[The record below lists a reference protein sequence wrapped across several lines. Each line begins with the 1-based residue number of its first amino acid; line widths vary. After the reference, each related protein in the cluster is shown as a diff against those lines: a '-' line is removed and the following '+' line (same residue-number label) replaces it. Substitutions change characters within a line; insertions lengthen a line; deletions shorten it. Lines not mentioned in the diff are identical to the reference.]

1 MKQTHLNV
9 SHCFRFT
16 DTLSLACSS
25 SAGINVFFWRELW
38 CHLLA
43 QQWQKETRNRSHF
56 HSSVFSKL
64 VCICNTFRWK
74 LDDSQHY
81 EMSSVSELIE
91 EGRRFP
97 RLSSG
102 LWKLSIWR
110 HHCDMRLYIVFS
122 CCDVIFWPH
131 QTVLLYP
138 LSQYI
143 HIMLIFPPTPSMYSV
158 LFQEIENILT
168 RVLYHNIAW
177 SYHNIILS
185 SFLSR
190 HCLRGFDIKWSKVQ
204 EMTCSQK
211 YSTADAI
218 SDSYWWFSEIP
229 QWRIPFVLLFSYSF
243 QYSGRTPTPASSLTC
258 SATLPWNQFHVG
270 LQCVCVC
277 ETVCVLQQRS

>member
-1 MKQTHLNV
+1 
-9 SHCFRFT
+9 
-16 DTLSLACSS
+16 
-25 SAGINVFFWRELW
+25 
-38 CHLLA
+38 
-43 QQWQKETRNRSHF
+43 
-56 HSSVFSKL
+56 
-64 VCICNTFRWK
+64 
-74 LDDSQHY
+74 
-81 EMSSVSELIE
+81 MSSVSELIE
-91 EGRRFP
+91 EGRRIP

-131 QTVLLYP
+131 QTALLYP
-138 LSQYI
+138 LSQNI

-218 SDSYWWFSEIP
+218 GDSYWWFSEIP

-270 LQCVCVC
+270 LQCVYVCVC
-277 ETVCVLQQRS
+277 VWRCVSSSRGHNLYLLTVCPFLN